1 MQELTIF
8 VGGDLVPTES
18 NKDMFINSK
27 VELLIGSELR
37 TLLSKGDY
45 RIFNLETPLTDKLS
59 PIDKCGP
66 NLAAAEATVN
76 GISAIG
82 ADILNL
88 ANNHILDQGNSA
100 LESTINI
107 LEKNRIRHLGAG
119 MNLFEAANPLI
130 IELGEKRIGVYACAE
145 HEFTIAGEN
154 HPGANPFDPLESM
167 DHIVKLRKDDCD
179 YIIVLYHGGKE
190 HYRYPSPYLQKVCR
204 KMVDKGANLIV
215 CQHSHCI
222 GCRENYNNST
232 IIYGQG
238 NFLFDLSD
246 DELWQ
251 TSLILEVSIEDGF
264 FVKEIPIVKRQ
275 NCIRMAKGKDAENIL
290 KNYRDRSLQ
299 ILEDRFVDRE
309 YSKFASSM
317 LNGYLGA
324 FLGGS
329 LLVRILNRLFLRKLY
344 KSIYSKH
351 SLLMLQNFIECEA
364 HRELLLSGLKE
375 HISKYK

>member
-1 MQELTIF
+1 MKKTATLLI
-8 VGGDLVPTES
+8 GGDLVPTES
-18 NKDMFINSK
+18 NIKMFSDGD
-27 VELLIGSELR
+27 VLQLLGYELLDVLV
-37 TLLSKGDY
+37 DANY
-45 RIFNLETPLTDKLS
+45 RMFNLEAPITDTTV
-59 PIDKCGP
+59 PINKCGP
-66 NLAAAEATVN
+66 NLTISPATIG
-76 GISAIG
+76 GIKKIG
-82 ADILNL
+82 VDVFGL
-88 ANNHILDQGNSA
+88 ANNHILDQGNSG

-119 MNLFEAANPLI
+119 MNLFEAAKPLI

-167 DHIVKLRKDDCD
+167 DHIVKLKKDDCD

-251 TSLILEVSIEDGF
+251 TSLLLEVSIEDGF
-264 FVKEIPIVKRQ
+264 FVKELPIVKKQ

-290 KNYRDRSLQ
+290 TNYRDRSLQ
-299 ILEDRFVDRE
+299 ILQDGFVDRE

-329 LLVRILNRLFLRKLY
+329 LLGSTKNRLF
-344 KSIYSKH
+344 S
-351 SLLMLQNFIECEA
+351 
-364 HRELLLSGLKE
+364 
-375 HISKYK
+375 